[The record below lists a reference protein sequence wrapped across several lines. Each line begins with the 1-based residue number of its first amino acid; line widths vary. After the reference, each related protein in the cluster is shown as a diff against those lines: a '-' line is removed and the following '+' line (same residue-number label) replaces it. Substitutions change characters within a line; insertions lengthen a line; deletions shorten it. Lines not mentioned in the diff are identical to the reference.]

1 MKISAKI
8 ERCFDLQTGQGKNG
22 QWSRKDY
29 LATYSSGAYL
39 KSFVFSVYGGKIES
53 LQEALFVGNQCE
65 LSLDIES
72 REYNGKYYTNVS
84 CWDAVVVRG
93 LPNHSATPA
102 DDTPPQSLIDE
113 IRRDAAARNAQAADD
128 LPF

>member
-1 MKISAKI
+1 MKINCKI
-8 ERCFDLQTGQGKNG
+8 EKSFDLQTGQGRNG

-29 LATYSSGAYL
+29 MATYSSGQFL
-39 KSFVFSVYGGKIES
+39 KSFVFSVYGGKIET
-53 LQEALFVGNQCE
+53 LKDALAVGNQVE

-72 REYNGKYYTNVS
+72 REYNGKFYTNVS
-84 CWDAVVVRG
+84 AWDASLVRG
-93 LPNHSATPA
+93 LPSPAPA

-113 IRRDAAARNAQAADD
+113 IRREAARNTPQGDDD